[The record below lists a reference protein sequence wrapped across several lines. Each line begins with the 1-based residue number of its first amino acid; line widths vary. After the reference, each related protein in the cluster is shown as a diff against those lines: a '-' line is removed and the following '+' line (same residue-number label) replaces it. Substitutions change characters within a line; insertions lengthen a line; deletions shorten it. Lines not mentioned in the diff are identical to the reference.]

1 MPLGALN
8 HIGLSV
14 TDLDRSERFYD
25 PLMAFMGY
33 SRMPATPGQRKWKK
47 RGVGIFLIY
56 EARPESRTKVHDR
69 YAPGLHH
76 LCFDA
81 ETREEVDRL
90 HGVMVAAGARIL
102 DAPAEYAYTPGYYA
116 VFFADPDGLKLELCH
131 APAAYQG
138 VPG

>member
-1 MPLGALN
+1 MHQMERSVQIGGPEWDLGYRLAKL
-8 HIGLSV
+8 LV
-14 TDLDRSERFYD
+14 D
-25 PLMAFMGY
+25 
-33 SRMPATPGQRKWKK
+33 RMPSVDNQRKWKK

-56 EARPESRTKVHDR
+56 AAKPESLGKSHDR

-81 ETREEVDRL
+81 DSRDEVDRL
-90 HGVMVAAGARIL
+90 HGEMVAAGATVL
-102 DAPAEYAYTPGYYA
+102 DAPAEYQYTPGYYA
-116 VFFADPDGLKLELCH
+116 VFFADPDGLKLELCF

>member
-1 MPLGALN
+1 MPLGAIN

-14 TDLDRSERFYD
+14 TDLDRSAQFYD
-25 PLMAFMGY
+25 PLMRFMGY
-33 SRMPATPGQRKWKK
+33 SRMPSVDNQRKWKK

-56 EARPESRTKVHDR
+56 AAKPESLGKAHDR

-81 ETREEVDRL
+81 DSRDEVDRL
-90 HGVMVAAGARIL
+90 YREMVAAGATVL
-102 DAPAEYAYTPGYYA
+102 DAPAEYQYTPGYYA
-116 VFFADPDGLKLELCH
+116 VFFADPDGVKLELCF

>member
-1 MPLGALN
+1 MPLGAIN

-47 RGVGIFLIY
+47 RSVGIFLIY

-90 HGVMVAAGARIL
+90 HRVMVAAGARIL